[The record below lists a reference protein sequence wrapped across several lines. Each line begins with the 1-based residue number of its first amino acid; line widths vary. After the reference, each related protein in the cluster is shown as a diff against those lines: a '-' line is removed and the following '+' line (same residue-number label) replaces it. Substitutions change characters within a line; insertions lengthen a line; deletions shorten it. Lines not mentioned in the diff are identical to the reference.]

1 MLNLIFGSTTFA
13 TATILASF
21 MGGLALGSLFF
32 GRYVDKHKKPLKLYA
47 FLEAGIAIFAI
58 LFPLILSALNTLYV
72 SFYGYLHTSFYIF
85 SLIKFAGCFIV
96 LFIPSFLMGGTLP
109 VISKFFVR
117 KHKRLGR
124 GIGSLYGS
132 NTLGGVLGA
141 FSAGFILISMLGIND
156 ATYFAAFI
164 NILIAVVILVLD
176 RFMVS
181 GESTQGDGTVRED
194 KKDVA
199 IHQEAYSSNISK
211 VILIVYALSGFC
223 ALAYEVYWTRTLVF
237 FMSNTTYSFPIMLTT
252 FLFGSALGSL
262 IFAKWID
269 RRKQLLNLLAVI
281 EILIGVFAI
290 FSIWTFSKIGDF
302 TSQFWVSL
310 GKNWYASIGVYFI
323 SSFGIMFVPTFL
335 MGIAFPLV
343 GKIYTD
349 LKRVGRSIGNIY
361 SANTLGS
368 VLGSLSAGFILI
380 PLLGITKGIIVIAIL
395 NFLLGIIVWLAN
407 PATNQKVKWVV
418 LSGIVLAVVI
428 GGFTIS
434 FSKSLGLYSPWFA
447 DLKKGGRILFY
458 EEGTSATVTVHQWP
472 PDPFDNK
479 THKVLEVN
487 GINVAGT
494 YPGLRATQ
502 KLQGHVPLLLYKA
515 FSGKTPRNVFILGLG
530 SGESSYSITRHNIK
544 KVDCAELVATEV
556 NALPYFREV
565 NKDILHNPKFN
576 LKIGDAR
583 NFLLAD
589 NEYYDVIE
597 SDSVHPMIDIH
608 TYTKEYYEICKK
620 KLTKNGV
627 FSTWIPLFSLSEQNF
642 IILLKTF
649 QSVFPNFTI
658 WFSPT
663 HKTRHALI
671 IGTKTELKIDFQ
683 AFKEELENNE
693 VKKNLE
699 EAGMDDIFFLLSC
712 FIMDDNM
719 LEKYNEVSIVNTD
732 NNLYLAHNI
741 PKQKAMGE
749 ETVSILLEFMN
760 KLSTPVFPYLVNMGE
775 DETTIK
781 RVLEDRLEAR
791 KHVIQGI
798 AYDSKND
805 YSNEISELLQAL
817 TVNPADQGTS
827 YMLKLAQSKVS
838 LVQGMSH
845 RNSGDVDKAI
855 QAYQDVLDNFPYAR
869 EALYNLGLSY
879 IAKGEF
885 QQAEEV
891 LLRAWEID
899 PRDAH
904 IFNSLGAVYMNRGMD
919 EKAESHFQQAIQLDS
934 NYLLPHAN
942 LGKLYIG
949 RGRHEEALKALKKA
963 VAIDPKN
970 IEGRYLISM
979 IHAQN
984 NEPKKAIKQ
993 LKKIL
998 KIDPHF
1004 EPAQTA
1010 LKELL
1015 SR

>member
-1 MLNLIFGSTTFA
+1 M
-13 TATILASF
+13 
-21 MGGLALGSLFF
+21 
-32 GRYVDKHKKPLKLYA
+32 
-47 FLEAGIAIFAI
+47 
-58 LFPLILSALNTLYV
+58 
-72 SFYGYLHTSFYIF
+72 
-85 SLIKFAGCFIV
+85 
-96 LFIPSFLMGGTLP
+96 
-109 VISKFFVR
+109 
-117 KHKRLGR
+117 
-124 GIGSLYGS
+124 
-132 NTLGGVLGA
+132 
-141 FSAGFILISMLGIND
+141 
-156 ATYFAAFI
+156 
-164 NILIAVVILVLD
+164 
-176 RFMVS
+176 
-181 GESTQGDGTVRED
+181 
-194 KKDVA
+194 
-199 IHQEAYSSNISK
+199 
-211 VILIVYALSGFC
+211 
-223 ALAYEVYWTRTLVF
+223 
-237 FMSNTTYSFPIMLTT
+237 
-252 FLFGSALGSL
+252 
-262 IFAKWID
+262 
-269 RRKQLLNLLAVI
+269 
-281 EILIGVFAI
+281 
-290 FSIWTFSKIGDF
+290 
-302 TSQFWVSL
+302 
-310 GKNWYASIGVYFI
+310 
-323 SSFGIMFVPTFL
+323 
-335 MGIAFPLV
+335 
-343 GKIYTD
+343 
-349 LKRVGRSIGNIY
+349 
-361 SANTLGS
+361 
-368 VLGSLSAGFILI
+368 
-380 PLLGITKGIIVIAIL
+380 
-395 NFLLGIIVWLAN
+395 
-407 PATNQKVKWVV
+407 
-418 LSGIVLAVVI
+418 
-428 GGFTIS
+428 
-434 FSKSLGLYSPWFA
+434 
-447 DLKKGGRILFY
+447 
-458 EEGTSATVTVHQWP
+458 
-472 PDPFDNK
+472 
-479 THKVLEVN
+479 
-487 GINVAGT
+487 
-494 YPGLRATQ
+494 
-502 KLQGHVPLLLYKA
+502 
-515 FSGKTPRNVFILGLG
+515 
-530 SGESSYSITRHNIK
+530 
-544 KVDCAELVATEV
+544 
-556 NALPYFREV
+556 
-565 NKDILHNPKFN
+565 
-576 LKIGDAR
+576 
-583 NFLLAD
+583 
-589 NEYYDVIE
+589 
-597 SDSVHPMIDIH
+597 
-608 TYTKEYYEICKK
+608 
-620 KLTKNGV
+620 
-627 FSTWIPLFSLSEQNF
+627 
-642 IILLKTF
+642 
-649 QSVFPNFTI
+649 
-658 WFSPT
+658 
-663 HKTRHALI
+663 
-671 IGTKTELKIDFQ
+671 KIDFQ

-775 DETTIK
+775 DESTIK

-791 KHVIQGI
+791 KHIIQGI

-805 YSNEISELLQAL
+805 YGNEISELSQAL
-817 TVNPADQGTS
+817 TINPEDEGTS

-845 RNSGDVDKAI
+845 RQSGDTDQAI
-855 QAYQDVLDNFPYAR
+855 QAYRNVLDNFPYAR